1 MDEDDPGAGYALFT
15 NEGAINNTSPHGALR
30 AYDFAGY
37 TLQVRCVR
45 AAGMVYLQY
54 ERCVDA

>member
-1 MDEDDPGAGYALFT
+1 LQSIDEDDPGAGYALFT

-37 TLQVRCVR
+37 TLQVRACCWHGVP
-45 AAGMVYLQY
+45 AV
-54 ERCVDA
+54 

>member
-37 TLQVRCVR
+37 TLQVR
-45 AAGMVYLQY
+45 AWPAGMVYLQY